1 MSKKITLATLWLDGC
16 SGCHMSF
23 LDLDDLL
30 IEVLGLVDLV
40 YSPLMDI
47 KEFPEMVDV
56 TLVEGSVSTNEDI
69 EKIQHIRQHTK
80 FLIAFGDCAVTG
92 NIPAMRNHYSVRQV
106 LQHVYHDNATND
118 DVEPINGVPI
128 LLDTVRPI
136 HAIVPVDLTLPG
148 CPPQPN
154 LIYFVLTELVA
165 GRIPDLMG
173 RARFG

>member
-30 IEVLGLVDLV
+30 IDVLKLVDLV
-40 YSPLMDI
+40 YSPLIDI

-56 TLVEGSVSTNEDI
+56 TLVEGSVSTDEDL
-69 EKIQHIRQHTK
+69 EKIRHVRQHTK

-92 NIPAMRNHYSVRQV
+92 NIPAMRNRYSVRQV
-106 LQHVYHDNATND
+106 LQHVYHDNATNE
-118 DVEPINGVPI
+118 DVEPINGVPM
-128 LLDTVRPI
+128 LLDAVRPI
-136 HAIVPVDLTLPG
+136 HAVVPVDLTLPG
-148 CPPQPN
+148 CPPQSN

-165 GRIPDLMG
+165 GRIPDLTG
-173 RARFG
+173 RAHFG